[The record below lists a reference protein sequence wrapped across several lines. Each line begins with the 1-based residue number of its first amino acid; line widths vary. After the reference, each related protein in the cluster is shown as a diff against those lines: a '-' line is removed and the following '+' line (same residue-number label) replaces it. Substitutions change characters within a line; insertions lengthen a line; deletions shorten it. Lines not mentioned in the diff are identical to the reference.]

1 MTKFVN
7 LTPHDIVIFRR
18 DGKRVLIPATGKVA
32 RVSVRCEQITDE
44 DGIPVMKNVYGDV
57 EGLPD
62 PEANTIYIVS
72 SLVACRAQRVD
83 VLVPNDFVRDDSGRI
98 IGCRSL
104 ALGGD

>member
-1 MTKFVN
+1 MTRFIN
-7 LTPHDIVIFRR
+7 LTPHDIVIFR
-18 DGKRVLIPATGKVA
+18 DGKRKLIPATGKVA
-32 RVSVRCEQITDE
+32 RVSARCKQITDV
-44 DGIPVMKNVYGDV
+44 DGIPVMQNVYGEV